1 MKRKI
6 CLMVLTLCAALL
18 LSGCAMRT
26 VEEMYALPRRSE
38 EYNHLQSAIDA
49 AMTGLS
55 YSAPISGEN
64 QQTVQ
69 SADLDGDGVDECLV
83 FAAGSGERPLE
94 VLIFTQ
100 DDNERYRL
108 SEVIECNGTVFEQV
122 EYVNFDGKP
131 GCELVLSRQVSENVL
146 RRLSVYSFA
155 GGSAEQL
162 LVVGCSKFVTSD
174 LDTNGLSEVLV
185 LRPSEAEEPGGMAVL
200 YSYNAKED
208 QVQRSVETRLSES
221 PANIRRVVSGHLQD
235 DIPAVYV
242 TSSMGDS
249 AVVTDVFA
257 FQNGDFTNVAY
268 AGGVDTSI
276 QTVHNFY
283 VYSED
288 IDGDGVL
295 EIPSLITMKAM
306 TEWKEGEQKFLLQ
319 WFSLDSKGRKIDK
332 FYTFHNYMNGWYLR
346 MDENWAGRTSV
357 AQSEG
362 VYSFYVWD
370 ETYTEAS
377 SLFDIYTFT
386 GSNRDL
392 EAQSDGRFPLYRA
405 EGVAYGASI
414 APGAEEFGIT
424 PDILKN
430 NFRLIRQDWRAGES

>member
-1 MKRKI
+1 
-6 CLMVLTLCAALL
+6 
-18 LSGCAMRT
+18 
-26 VEEMYALPRRSE
+26 
-38 EYNHLQSAIDA
+38 
-49 AMTGLS
+49 
-55 YSAPISGEN
+55 
-64 QQTVQ
+64 
-69 SADLDGDGVDECLV
+69 
-83 FAAGSGERPLE
+83 
-94 VLIFTQ
+94 
-100 DDNERYRL
+100 
-108 SEVIECNGTVFEQV
+108 
-122 EYVNFDGKP
+122 
-131 GCELVLSRQVSENVL
+131 
-146 RRLSVYSFA
+146 
-155 GGSAEQL
+155 
-162 LVVGCSKFVTSD
+162 
-174 LDTNGLSEVLV
+174 
-185 LRPSEAEEPGGMAVL
+185 MAVL

-257 FQNGDFTNVAY
+257 FQNGDFTNVSY
-268 AGGVDTSI
+268 AGGVNTSI
-276 QTVHNFY
+276 RTMHNFY

-357 AQSEG
+357 VQSDG

-377 SLFDIYTFT
+377 SLFNIYTFT